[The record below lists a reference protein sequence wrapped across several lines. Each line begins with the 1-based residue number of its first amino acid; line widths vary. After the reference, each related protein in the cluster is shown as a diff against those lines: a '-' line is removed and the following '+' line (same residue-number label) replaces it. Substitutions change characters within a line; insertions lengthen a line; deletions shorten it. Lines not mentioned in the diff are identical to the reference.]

1 MGRGGGGGGFGGGGF
16 RGGGGGF
23 GGSRGGG
30 GRIGGS
36 LGGRGGGI
44 FGGSSRGGGGT
55 FGGNTGNAGG
65 GGGGFFWPFVLG
77 SFFGRGFSGGGTGG
91 GPNEPRKR
99 SGCGCGT
106 IILILIVFFI
116 IAAVIMNISSG
127 TNSNGSGI
135 GKSTVQRVPLP
146 TGSVNETD
154 YYTDELNWIENRTT
168 LLNGMKHFYEKTG
181 VQPYLYLT
189 DTVNGSHA
197 PTVDE
202 LETYA
207 NGLYDQLFT
216 DEAHLLLVFFEYQSN
231 SQYMD
236 WYVVGAQAKSVID
249 EEAGNILLDYV
260 DRYYYDNS
268 LTEDEFFSKVFIDSA
283 DRIMTVTKSP
293 WITVFLV
300 LGAAA
305 IVIVLFTWWRYAKKQ
320 KSLEAQKTEEMLK
333 TPLEKFGD
341 TDAEELAKKYEDKD
355 NEENKL

>member
-1 MGRGGGGGGFGGGGF
+1 MGRGGGGGGGFGGGFGGF

-44 FGGSSRGGGGT
+44 FGGSSRGGGT
-55 FGGNTGNAGG
+55 FGGNTGGG

-91 GPNEPRKR
+91 GPDEPRRR

-116 IAAVIMNISSG
+116 IAAVIMNIGSG
-127 TNSNGSGI
+127 TNTNGSGI
-135 GKSTVQRVPLP
+135 TKSTVQRVPLP
-146 TGSVNETD
+146 KGSANETG
-154 YYTDELNWIENRTT
+154 YYTDELNWIGNKTT
-168 LLNGMKHFYEKTG
+168 LISGMKNFYDKTG
-181 VQPYLYLT
+181 VQPYLYIT
-189 DTVNGSHA
+189 DTVNGSHS
-197 PTVDE
+197 PTTAE
-202 LETYA
+202 MEAYA
-207 NGLYDQLFT
+207 NGLYDKLFN

-236 WYVVGAQAKSVID
+236 WYVVGAQAKTVID
-249 EEAGNILLDYV
+249 DEAGEILLDYV

-268 LTEDEFFSKVFIDSA
+268 LTDDEFFSKVFTDSS

-293 WITVFLV
+293 WVTVLIV

-305 IVIVLFTWWRYAKKQ
+305 IVIVLFAWWGYSKKQ
-320 KSLEAQKTEEMLK
+320 KNLEAQKTEEILK

-341 TDAEELAKKYEDKD
+341 TEAEELAKKYEDK
-355 NEENKL
+355 EENKNL